1 MVGNGVILLPKRMP
15 LNLYRRHFRIAGRCV
30 GGHAAD
36 SRIYEPEE
44 LRRGWKKCHC
54 PIYAD
59 GTLGGR
65 FKRKNT
71 KKASWPEAKAVV
83 ADWEAAGVW
92 DAAGVATG
100 LPAQVTE
107 PASTETA
114 KPSIA
119 IEFATAAYLANRAG
133 RSVAPATL
141 RKYTTFVKQ
150 LREFA
155 SDKGYVLIDQ
165 LRITDMDDFYSRWK
179 DGIRARAKKLE
190 RMKGFFHFCMKRK
203 WISENPAA
211 DLEAPVGSG
220 SAANRMPFTDS
231 ELVRI
236 YDACDNLPD
245 VQWKNHLGSGSW
257 GGDDVKTM
265 VMLLCWTGLRIS
277 DGATFDMSRVTPH
290 PEGGANIF
298 LRMHKT
304 KGPLFTWADDW
315 LYERLLA
322 RERKYG
328 TRIFA
333 CGLSER
339 LETATD
345 TWRRKINRAF
355 DLAGTFECGTPT
367 PHIFRHTFVRLLLQR
382 GVSPRDVAD
391 LIGDTEDV
399 VVKHYARWVPER
411 QERLTNILR
420 NKLSTAPKPKLAVI
434 GGTDARR
441 IG

>member
-1 MVGNGVILLPKRMP
+1 MIRPGSDA
-15 LNLYRRHFRIAGRCV
+15 LNLYRRHSRMEGKRV
-30 GGHAAD
+30 GGHAPD
-36 SRIYEPEE
+36 SRNYEPEE
-44 LRRGWKKCHC
+44 LRRGWRKCHC

-59 GTLGGR
+59 GTLGGS

-71 KKASWPEAKAVV
+71 KKTSWPEAKAVV
-83 ADWEAAGVW
+83 ADWEGAVTW
-92 DAAGVATG
+92 DS
-100 LPAQVTE
+100 PDSPPPPQPPE
-107 PASTETA
+107 PLSSEPPKALIT
-114 KPSIA
+114 IQ
-119 IEFATAAYLANRAG
+119 FATDAYLANRAG
-133 RSVAPATL
+133 RGIAPATL

-155 SDKGYVLIDQ
+155 SDRGYVLIEQ
-165 LRITDMDDFYSRWK
+165 LQITDMDEFYSRWK
-179 DGIRARAKKLE
+179 DGVRAKAKKLE
-190 RMKGFFHFCMKRK
+190 RLNGFFQFCTKRK
-203 WISENPAA
+203 WIAENPAA

-220 SAANRMPFTDS
+220 SAANRMPFPDP
-231 ELVRI
+231 ELLKI
-236 YDACDNLPD
+236 YEACDKLPEI
-245 VQWKNHLGSGSW
+245 QWRNHLGTGSW
-257 GGDDVKTM
+257 GGDDVKSM

-290 PEGGANIF
+290 PDGGANIF

-304 KGPLFTWADDW
+304 KGPLFTWVDDW

-328 TRIFA
+328 AKIFA
-333 CGLSER
+333 CGVSER

-391 LIGDTEDV
+391 LIGDTEDM

-420 NKLSTAPKPKLAVI
+420 EKLSTAPKPKMAVI
-434 GGTDARR
+434 AGKGSRR
-441 IG
+441 SS